1 MKINDGDSKPVG
13 LECLL
18 HRPGGRCSPLIL
30 PDSHAQSLS
39 LTAILSYRIS
49 KQFIPIPKSK
59 WITTLCLFSLNSS
72 FIPKGKPRQSSI
84 DRHLTKKKVS
94 FTCPSPSPLIQSV
107 SPSPQPVSMC
117 ICLDLDSIKRG
128 TVLSRAD
135 VRYSFL
141 QGKRTHRTAKLIDD
155 WDDDP
160 RRLSPPFDQDL
171 SDPSGFK
178 PSPFY
183 SLAATLCKIDLS
195 KSLRTFLLCL
205 VNPGAVGSKNFLEF
219 KVLSCIVLP
228 QPRSISVDHAVP
240 DSTVV

>member
-1 MKINDGDSKPVG
+1 MLSIDTPWFPCTVSFSHSYPVVSYFKTIYPHSQVQVNNYTLLIL
-13 LECLL
+13 LELLL
-18 HRPGGRCSPLIL
+18 HSKRQTQTVVNRP
-30 PDSHAQSLS
+30 
-39 LTAILSYRIS
+39 
-49 KQFIPIPKSK
+49 
-59 WITTLCLFSLNSS
+59 S
-72 FIPKGKPRQSSI
+72 FNE
-84 DRHLTKKKVS
+84 KKKVS